1 MKTEFIKEIELL
13 KGSQTEKMLEI
24 KNLTNQIQMSVEN
37 LNNRKDHVGNRISV
51 LEDSVKK
58 ASVDKSAKRG
68 TGVNDME
75 SE

>member
-13 KGSQTEKMLEI
+13 KGSQTEKMLDI

>member
-13 KGSQTEKMLEI
+13 KGSQTEKMLDI

-51 LEDSVKK
+51 LEDSMKK